1 MKASMRS
8 PFLILGLTTQMY
20 IGVAQASTVTFS
32 RVDLT
37 VSSATT
43 TLPSTTIMVPA
54 QTVIVSWSQE
64 GDSGGS
70 ETTYVER
77 VYISQGFGP
86 DSSTLVPLS
95 STQTQLATLVQSSGG
110 YWYSKA
116 IPISTN
122 SAESQVIY
130 QTCSRDSNSG
140 DGNHACVEV
149 LGAGESSTTLS
160 YTGTARQSVVTDVAG
175 VPSQGNDNSGG
186 SGDNS
191 GGNQG
196 NSATINGGKIGLQ
209 LLFVLSAMLGGALV
223 AL

>member
-1 MKASMRS
+1 MKAPMRP
-8 PFLILGLTTQMY
+8 PFLLLGLTTQVY
-20 IGVAQASTVTFS
+20 IGAVQASTVTFN

-37 VSSATT
+37 VPPITAPTRT
-43 TLPSTTIMVPA
+43 FTIPA
-54 QTVIVSWSQE
+54 QTAIVSWSQE
-64 GDSGGS
+64 GDSDGS

-77 VYISQGFGP
+77 VYVSQGLGP
-86 DSSTLVPLS
+86 DSSRLVPLS

-130 QTCSRDSNSG
+130 QTCSRDANSG

-160 YTGTARQSVVTDVAG
+160 YTNTARQVVVTDVAG
-175 VPSQGNDNSGG
+175 VPSQGNDDNGGG
-186 SGDNS
+186 SG
-191 GGNQG
+191 G
-196 NSATINGGKIGLQ
+196 NSATINAGKISLQ
-209 LLFVLSAMLGGALV
+209 LLFVLSTMVGGVLV